1 MSKTTTQ
8 TKNTTTKA
16 KQARQS
22 LANVTDQLAE
32 LADMKVGQLRERH
45 RELFNEATGSHNMAY
60 LRKKLAHRIQELADG
75 GYSERHKKRAE
86 ELDKTTPGRRR
97 FGKSGPTP
105 KKAKPAT
112 EAKGAEVKAATEA
125 KVATEE
131 TADDEMPAERD
142 PRLPA
147 PGTVLRKTH
156 KDVVHQV
163 KVLAVGFEYKGE
175 RHKSLSKVARLITGT
190 TWNGYGYFASELR
203 AAGGGEA

>member
-8 TKNTTTKA
+8 TKSTTTKA

-22 LANVTDQLAE
+22 LARVTDQLAE
-32 LADMKVGQLRERH
+32 LANMNVGQLREHH
-45 RELFNEATGSHNMAY
+45 RELFNEATDSRNMAY

-75 GYSERHKKRAE
+75 GYSEKHKKRVE

-105 KKAKPAT
+105 KKP
-112 EAKGAEVKAATEA
+112 KAATETKA
-125 KVATEE
+125 ATEVKGASGGDATEE
-131 TADDEMPAERD
+131 MADRD
-142 PRLPA
+142 PRLPP

-156 KDVVHQV
+156 KDVEHQV

-175 RHKSLSKVARLITGT
+175 RYKSLSKVARLITGT
-190 TWNGYGYFASELR
+190 TWNGYGYFAGELR